1 MRRGWYE
8 RWRENGWLNRR
19 KESVANRDLWE
30 RLLKA
35 TWRHREVRLRKVK
48 GHSKTAGAHKAGNVR
63 ADELAVAAKN
73 EAIAALSGAQN
84 ERPSGG

>member
-30 RLLKA
+30 SCEL
-35 TWRHREVRLRKVK
+35 
-48 GHSKTAGAHKAGNVR
+48 
-63 ADELAVAAKN
+63 DEASSLNALSLAVTHDHGPRA
-73 EAIAALSGAQN
+73 
-84 ERPSGG
+84 